1 MSTVGMI
8 GLGTMGARMARNLI
22 KAGHQLSF
30 VARRPEV
37 VQEFTAL
44 GAVRYDTPAEV
55 ARAAEFII
63 TIVTA
68 DAQVCEVALGP
79 QGIVAGAAP
88 GKTYLEMSTIGPWTA
103 RRLGERFRAAGM
115 AMLDAPVSGG
125 PWGAEA
131 GTLTIMCGGEADD
144 VARCQPVFDAIGKRV
159 FHVGPLGA
167 GQTVK
172 LVNQMMAGAIMA
184 LVAEGF
190 VLAKAAGADVR
201 ALADVVSV
209 SSGGSTMFDSRAKQ
223 FVLAD
228 QYVPGFKTELMRK
241 DVSLALEMAEQLNV
255 PLPVASAAF
264 QQYMAALKAGHAEL
278 DFAAVIKVCEQAAG
292 LKVVDAPVDDH

>member
-1 MSTVGMI
+1 MSSVGII

-37 VQEFTAL
+37 AQEFTAL
-44 GAVRYDTPAEV
+44 GGRRYDTPAEV
-55 ARAAEFII
+55 TREAEFVI

-68 DAQVCEVALGP
+68 DAEVCEVALGP
-79 QGIVAGAAP
+79 QGILAGAAP
-88 GKTYLEMSTIGPWTA
+88 GKTYLEMSTIGPWTV
-103 RRLGERFRAAGM
+103 RQLGQRFRDAGM

-144 VARCQPVFDAIGKRV
+144 VARCRPVFEAIGKRV
-159 FHVGPLGA
+159 FHIGPLGA

-190 VLAKAAGADVR
+190 VLAKAAGADVQ
-201 ALADVVSV
+201 AMADVVAV

-223 FVLAD
+223 FILAD
-228 QYVPGFKTELMRK
+228 QYVAGFKTELMRK
-241 DVSLALEMAEQLNV
+241 DVRLALEMAGQLDV
-255 PLPVASAAF
+255 ALPVASAAY
-264 QQYMAALKAGHAEL
+264 QQYLAALKSGHAEL
-278 DFAAVIKVCEQAAG
+278 DFASVIKVYEQAAG
-292 LKVVDAPVDDH
+292 LKVVDAAGQPA